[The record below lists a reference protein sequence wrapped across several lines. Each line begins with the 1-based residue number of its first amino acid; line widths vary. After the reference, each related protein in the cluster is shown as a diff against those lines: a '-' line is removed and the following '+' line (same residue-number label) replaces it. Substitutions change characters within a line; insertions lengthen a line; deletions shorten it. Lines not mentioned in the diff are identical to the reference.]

1 MATQPRPSLTAQE
14 YLALDRAAEFK
25 SEFVDGIMYAMAG
38 GSIRHSLLAAQLIAD
53 LTAQLRGR
61 CSVLTSDARV
71 WTPVSGA
78 YFFPDVSVVCGDPQ
92 TQEGSDDTLTNPCLI
107 AEVLS
112 PSTAD
117 YDHGKKFA
125 HYREIPTLDI
135 YLLIHPDK
143 ILIEHF
149 ARQSDSHWLP
159 PNQLIAC
166 RTRRSRLHDCLW
178 RQYLRK
184 SVFWTFR
191 PWRPQFVPSCGM
203 SFRPFSFQSW

>member
-25 SEFVDGIMYAMAG
+25 SEFVDGIMYATAG

-149 ARQSDSHWLP
+149 ARQSDGNWLLSEHRGLDANVALP
-159 PNQLIAC
+159 SLNCAIALN
-166 RTRRSRLHDCLW
+166 RI
-178 RQYLRK
+178 Y
-184 SVFWTFR
+184 
-191 PWRPQFVPSCGM
+191 PS
-203 SFRPFSFQSW
+203 